1 MIFSFFLHML
11 LRGDVVTNYI
21 VQLGDDID
29 TIAKSF
35 GISSSE
41 IIKDNDLSSDKLFIG
56 QSLKINNTNIKSYI
70 TKENDTISSISS
82 KFKIPVSYLLEYN
95 DIYDLFL
102 EPNQVVKLDS
112 YDFDKFIT
120 YTVSSGD
127 TLFSVAKKY
136 NIDIQILKRDNHMVD
151 NFLMLGQVLR
161 IRINN

>member
-1 MIFSFFLHML
+1 MF
-11 LRGDVVTNYI
+11 LRGDIVTNYI

-82 KFKIPVSYLLEYN
+82 KFKIPISYLLEYN

-102 EPNQVVKLDS
+102 EPNQVVRFDS

-151 NFLMLGQVLR
+151 NSLRLGQVLR

>member
-1 MIFSFFLHML
+1 ML

-21 VQLGDDID
+21 VKLGDDID

-41 IIKDNDLSSDKLFIG
+41 IIKDNYLSSDKLFIG

-70 TKENDTISSISS
+70 TKEFDTISSISS

-102 EPNQVVKLDS
+102 EPNQVVRFDS

-151 NFLMLGQVLR
+151 NSLMLGQVLR

>member
-1 MIFSFFLHML
+1 M
-11 LRGDVVTNYI
+11 TNYI

-95 DIYDLFL
+95 NIYDLFL
-102 EPNQVVKLDS
+102 EPNQVVKFDS

-120 YTVSSGD
+120 YTVSFGD

-151 NFLMLGQVLR
+151 NSLRLGQVLR
-161 IRINN
+161 IRANN

>member
-1 MIFSFFLHML
+1 MF

-29 TIAKSF
+29 TIAKSL

-102 EPNQVVKLDS
+102 EPNQVVRFDS

-151 NFLMLGQVLR
+151 NSLMLGQVLR

>member
-1 MIFSFFLHML
+1 ML

-70 TKENDTISSISS
+70 TKENDTISSISF

-102 EPNQVVKLDS
+102 EPNQVVRFDS

-151 NFLMLGQVLR
+151 NSLMLGQVLR

>member
-1 MIFSFFLHML
+1 M
-11 LRGDVVTNYI
+11 TNYI
-21 VQLGDDID
+21 VQLGDDIN

-82 KFKIPVSYLLEYN
+82 RFKIPVSYLLEYN
-95 DIYDLFL
+95 NIYDLFL
-102 EPNQVVKLDS
+102 EPNQVVKFDS

-151 NFLMLGQVLR
+151 NSLMLGQVLR

>member
-1 MIFSFFLHML
+1 ML

-29 TIAKSF
+29 TIAKSL

-102 EPNQVVKLDS
+102 EPNQVVRFDS

-151 NFLMLGQVLR
+151 NSLMLGQVLR

>member
-1 MIFSFFLHML
+1 MF

-29 TIAKSF
+29 TIAKSL

-82 KFKIPVSYLLEYN
+82 KFKIPISYLLEYN

-102 EPNQVVKLDS
+102 EPNQVVRFDS

-151 NFLMLGQVLR
+151 NSLMLGQVLR

>member
-1 MIFSFFLHML
+1 ML

-70 TKENDTISSISS
+70 TKENDTIYSISS

-102 EPNQVVKLDS
+102 EPNQVVRFDS

-151 NFLMLGQVLR
+151 NSLMLGQVFR
-161 IRINN
+161 IRIIN

>member
-1 MIFSFFLHML
+1 MHIL

-41 IIKDNDLSSDKLFIG
+41 IIKDNDLGSDKLFIG

-95 DIYDLFL
+95 NIYDLFL
-102 EPNQVVKLDS
+102 EPNQVVKFDS

-151 NFLMLGQVLR
+151 NSLMLGQVLR
-161 IRINN
+161 IRTNN